1 MLPGVL
7 YADGLRGR
15 SGFPTPAKGSL
26 DVSDGPRG
34 ISPSAVHRQRERAV
48 SSSLELVASFRVLRP
63 ATCLPA
69 RPPYGGQIEKRL
81 PWGSVPSSR
90 HQPMAST
97 HCARHPTLRY
107 VPSSAFRAPSTV
119 CSATCLAGLFHPA
132 ATSRVRPPGDCPSRG
147 AVPGFPG
154 PFMPSWR
161 WTRKACGVTRASP
174 SRPRLQ
180 GFLSPRRVRWR
191 AEPV

>member
-26 DVSDGPRG
+26 GVSDGPRG

-63 ATCLPA
+63 ATCLATRQP
-69 RPPYGGQIEKRL
+69 RGGRISKRL
-81 PWGSVPSSR
+81 PWGSSPSSR
-90 HQPMAST
+90 HERVAST
-97 HCARHPTLRY
+97 HRAGFPTPRY
-107 VPSSAFRAPSTV
+107 VPPSAFRTPSTV
-119 CSATCLAGLFHPA
+119 SSATCLAGLFHPA
-132 ATSRVRPPGDCPSRG
+132 ATSRVCPPGDCPSRG

-161 WTRKACGVTRASP
+161 WAQ
-174 SRPRLQ
+174 RPA
-180 GFLSPRRVRWR
+180 V
-191 AEPV
+191 